1 MATAL
6 IPSVFEN
13 HSSKMSQLPVP
24 ISRNNIQMI
33 NIDALLARQFS
44 TATRRKRRGSARS
57 PTFEDSQ
64 SNTSVLTVDNL
75 SHNEQFQTAANHLF
89 DKIETSIEKLKGCN
103 DGLDIE
109 RSGPYVDNTVN
120 TQEEERNKSH
130 EGQIAIH
137 IPPSGDT
144 FWGGGTYTLTI
155 HFGSIDGVDGVH
167 SGYVSM
173 QSPLSGT
180 FTYIYNVRT
189 REWEGTEDGHS
200 LLGMFTRDFIRQ
212 CRGVPDF

>member
-1 MATAL
+1 
-6 IPSVFEN
+6 V
-13 HSSKMSQLPVP
+13 
-24 ISRNNIQMI
+24 
-33 NIDALLARQFS
+33 
-44 TATRRKRRGSARS
+44 
-57 PTFEDSQ
+57 DS
-64 SNTSVLTVDNL
+64 L
-75 SHNEQFQTAANHLF
+75 QFQTAARQLF
-89 DKIETSIEKLKGCN
+89 DQIESSIEKLKECN
-103 DGLDIE
+103 DGLEME

-120 TQEEERNKSH
+120 TQEEEERNKSH
-130 EGQIAIH
+130 EGQITIH

-155 HFGSIDGVDGVH
+155 HIESIDGVDGVH

-189 REWEGTEDGHS
+189 REWEGREDGHS

-212 CRGVPDF
+212 CQ